1 MSSTCSQKI
10 PMICT
15 VLALALA
22 IAACGGGGG
31 DDVAPP
37 ASAAPQGIVLA
48 GGAVAPNGLLAK
60 AFPSKGFFQWFAS
73 LFVGESYAQA
83 GGPAPLQNRRVVVFQ
98 ANDDGTVVRPSVTN
112 NANGIIV
119 EGRTDFQGNYGVVLP
134 VGLQPASNLFVQVS
148 DDAVGSQP
156 RPIGSA
162 NVLNAQAVREIV
174 TVPNQQIVVVDLSP
188 AAELATREIVARTA
202 PVGGATLLGNFTPQ
216 EVSAFVGLLQ
226 ASTLS
231 VGGTTI
237 QDTINNIIVQSQTLI
252 TDTLNLIGQ
261 PGQVVQPGGTYS
273 IARYFSEYDS
283 TGRLR
288 RYLHTGDVVM
298 DPVTGTFRLQF
309 TEQGG
314 QVQEACSASCSRTF
328 ATAEFTRS
336 DVITGS
342 YLFQTANNTVS
353 FTPGSSF
360 TVGSGESLIAYAS
373 PGIDKS
379 LVLLPFRGQYGVLGF
394 GLAVKKGSGLTPTDL
409 AGTYNFTQ
417 FGGRLVS
424 SPPSA
429 GSWAGPLAGATG
441 SGNVSFALPNNV
453 TGSGDTSIMG
463 QNVTCTPS
471 QTGCT
476 LVASLSALTEPIAI
490 GGTFTVASD
499 GTFALTQPQPP
510 PDPPETFFGTLA
522 ANRNLLLIP
531 LPDLDGGSVVIA
543 TRQAAGLAVTGTYN
557 VVLFRDILDT
567 SARIRTSHYQ
577 ATAVFSG
584 GNVTFT
590 GPDGA
595 VQERMESCPSAGTCA
610 FSFGVP
616 GTPGINVN
624 NGTYTVNANSTVTVN
639 IPGFGNFTGSAIQ
652 DGSFMVTTHAFDN
665 QAVPTIQSGRSLALF
680 IKQ

>member
-1 MSSTCSQKI
+1 MSSTCSRKFFTL
-10 PMICT
+10 CT
-15 VLALALA
+15 FLTLALA

-37 ASAAPQGIVLA
+37 APAAPQGIVLA

-60 AFPSKGFFQWFAS
+60 ASPAKGFLRWFAS
-73 LFVGESYAQA
+73 LFVSESYAQA
-83 GGPAPLQNRRVVVFQ
+83 GGPAPVQNARVVVFQ
-98 ANDDGTVVRPSVTN
+98 AHDDGTVVRPSVTN

-148 DDAVGSQP
+148 DDAVGSEP

-162 NVLNAQAVREIV
+162 NALNAQAVREI
-174 TVPNQQIVVVDLSP
+174 TIAPNQQIVIVDLTP
-188 AAELATREIVARTA
+188 AAELAAREIIARTA
-202 PVGGATLLGNFTPQ
+202 PAGGATLLGNFTPQ

-226 ASTLS
+226 ASALS

-237 QDTINNIIVQSQTLI
+237 QDMINNIIAQSQTLI
-252 TDTLNLIGQ
+252 TNTLNLIGQ
-261 PGQVVQPGGTYS
+261 PGQVVQLGGTYS
-273 IARYFSEYDS
+273 VARYFSEYDS

-288 RYLHTGDVVM
+288 RYLHTGDIVL
-298 DPVTGTFRLQF
+298 DPATGTFRFQF

-328 ATAEFTRS
+328 ASVEFSRS

-342 YLFQTANNTVS
+342 YLFQSANNTLS
-353 FTPGSSF
+353 FTP
-360 TVGSGESLIAYAS
+360 GSGESLIGYAS
-373 PGIDKS
+373 PEAEKN
-379 LVLLPFRGQYGVLGF
+379 LVLIPFRGQYGILGF
-394 GLAVKKGSGLTPTDL
+394 GLAVKKGSGLTPTDV
-409 AGTYNFTQ
+409 AGTFNFTQ

-424 SPPSA
+424 SPPSS

-441 SGNVSFALPNNV
+441 SGNVNFAFPNIV
-453 TGSGDTSIMG
+453 TGSSNTSVMG
-463 QNVTCTPS
+463 QTVNCTLAG
-471 QTGCT
+471 TGCT
-476 LVASLSALTEPIAI
+476 LTATLTTTPDSLPIS
-490 GGTFTVASD
+490 GTFTVAPD
-499 GTFALTQPQPP
+499 GTLAVTQPQPP

-522 ANRNLLLIP
+522 ANRNIALIP
-531 LPDLDGGSVVIA
+531 FPDIDGGSVVIA

-577 ATAVFSG
+577 ATAVFGG

-595 VQERMESCPSAGTCA
+595 VQERTESCPPAGTCA

-616 GTPGINVN
+616 GTAGVN
-624 NGTYTVNANSTVTVN
+624 ASGTYTVNAANSTVAIN

-665 QAVPTIQSGRSLALF
+665 QAVPTVQSGRSVALF